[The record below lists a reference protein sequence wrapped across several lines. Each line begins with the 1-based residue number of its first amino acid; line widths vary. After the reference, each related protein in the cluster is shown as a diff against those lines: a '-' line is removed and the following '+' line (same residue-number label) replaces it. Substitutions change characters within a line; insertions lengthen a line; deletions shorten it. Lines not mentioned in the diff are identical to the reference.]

1 MSTPFEIEREASFA
15 PPFEPL
21 VEGRGVLELPAGP
34 REMPVHGSFVQP
46 DGDGDLFL
54 AQAFCEKPDD
64 VLLDQR

>member
-1 MSTPFEIEREASFA
+1 VIEREASFP
-15 PPFEPL
+15 PPFEPF

-34 REMPVHGSFVQP
+34 LEMPGDGPFVQP
-46 DGDGDLFL
+46 DRDGDLFC